1 MENNNK
7 KQYLLEIKVC
17 HMGAKEQLT
26 ILWLDDRREPY
37 NYFATMERDKK
48 KNKELSDAG
57 RRNDVFYN
65 ENIFN
70 QYDVTFKWVK
80 NIDEFS
86 NYIMHNGLP
95 EFISFDRDLTPTGW
109 KRTHTEEVPD
119 GLACIKWLKRYCA
132 ENNLQLPK
140 CYVHSA
146 NWKHIPAMQQEL
158 GSAALHQAMEGKRG
172 SIDENRLRMIIRGTI
187 KKYLK

>member
-1 MENNNK
+1 MN
-7 KQYLLEIKVC
+7 V
-17 HMGAKEQLT
+17 KEQLT
-26 ILWLDDRREPY
+26 ILWLDDQREPY
-37 NYFATMERDKK
+37 NYFSAMEKDKK

-95 EFISFDRDLTPTGW
+95 EFISFDRDLTPKGW
-109 KRTHTEEVPD
+109 KKNTH
-119 GLACIKWLKRYCA
+119 
-132 ENNLQLPK
+132 
-140 CYVHSA
+140 
-146 NWKHIPAMQQEL
+146 
-158 GSAALHQAMEGKRG
+158 
-172 SIDENRLRMIIRGTI
+172 
-187 KKYLK
+187 